1 MDLSHLVVFLVAV
14 ISPFIVFLALVAEKL
29 SKQSSVLVRSSAFAS
44 LSKEVNQARLGMLGE
59 LMDNRKRAEESEQ
72 FFLTRMQQEATSFQH
87 LVQMFE
93 DSLQKVMRVLFEPE
107 VSADLDSRLSGFVQ
121 TEEVNSMLE
130 ESAKKFEEKFS
141 AVENKVD
148 MKAHESSARIACLE
162 ASLADLRDEMSKLK
176 EDREQEMEKTNAR
189 IEARLGTGNAS
200 IGELCR
206 RTELKR
212 SESSM
217 TSRVSAVEE
226 KLEKELCEVQEEM
239 KQGFSTVNGERLDAI
254 DGSLSGLNSRMDAFD
269 SKIDAVDNCIISIQG
284 KHKQDREEDAAK
296 HAELESSHKELEKI
310 MTEKW
315 TTIEQN
321 ISDLEQGIKDKADAE
336 SIVQRCES
344 SMTDK
349 ISTLTK
355 EIDSRFETV
364 SKQMVDFQKACDD
377 QTEES
382 TTELEQLREQL

>member
-1 MDLSHLVVFLVAV
+1 MRPS
-14 ISPFIVFLALVAEKL
+14 SPPRV
-29 SKQSSVLVRSSAFAS
+29 SVEGEASGQQQQQQTEGQKVRSSAFAS

-93 DSLQKVMRVLFEPE
+93 ESLQK
-107 VSADLDSRLSGFVQ
+107 VSADLDSRLSGFIQ

-130 ESAKKFEEKFS
+130 ESAKKFEERFS

-162 ASLADLRDEMSKLK
+162 ASLADLRDEVSKLK
-176 EDREQEMEKTNAR
+176 EDRQQEMETINAR
-189 IEARLGTGNAS
+189 IEARRERRNALTVS
-200 IGELCR
+200 AAAK
-206 RTELKR
+206 TELKR

-217 TSRVSAVEE
+217 TSRVSALEE
-226 KLEKELCEVQEEM
+226 KLEKELREVQEEM

-284 KHKQDREEDAAK
+284 KHKQDREEYAAK
-296 HAELESSHKELEKI
+296 HAELESSHEELEKKVS
-310 MTEKW
+310 EKW

-321 ISDLEQGIKDKADAE
+321 ISDLEQGIKDKADTE

-364 SKQMVDFQKACDD
+364 SKQMVDFQKA
-377 QTEES
+377 
-382 TTELEQLREQL
+382 

>member
-1 MDLSHLVVFLVAV
+1 
-14 ISPFIVFLALVAEKL
+14 
-29 SKQSSVLVRSSAFAS
+29 
-44 LSKEVNQARLGMLGE
+44 
-59 LMDNRKRAEESEQ
+59 EQ

-93 DSLQKVMRVLFEPE
+93 DSLQKV
-107 VSADLDSRLSGFVQ
+107 SADLDSRLSGFVQ
-121 TEEVNSMLE
+121 TEEVDSMLE

-148 MKAHESSARIACLE
+148 MKAHESSARLACLE
-162 ASLADLRDEMSKLK
+162 ASLTDLRDEVSKLK
-176 EDREQEMEKTNAR
+176 EDREQEMEKMNAR
-189 IEARLGTGNAS
+189 IEAVSATAK
-200 IGELCR
+200 
-206 RTELKR
+206 TELKR

-226 KLEKELCEVQEEM
+226 KLEKELREVQEEM

-284 KHKQDREEDAAK
+284 KHKQDREEYAAK
-296 HAELESSHKELEKI
+296 HAELESSHKELEKKVSA
-310 MTEKW
+310 KW
-315 TTIEQN
+315 TTVEQN

-336 SIVQRCES
+336 PIVQRCES
-344 SMTDK
+344 TMTDK

-364 SKQMVDFQKACDD
+364 SKQMVDFQ
-377 QTEES
+377 
-382 TTELEQLREQL
+382 